1 MGWYRRAVHAHTL
14 KVRPGIVLMLLSAAG
29 TMLAVLL
36 WLKVG
41 LTAAAITYAL
51 TLGAVQIILR
61 GRARAEA
68 RDARHAAK
76 EIVGNESVH
85 AADSTTKKVAS
96 SR

>member
-68 RDARHAAK
+68 RDARHAGK